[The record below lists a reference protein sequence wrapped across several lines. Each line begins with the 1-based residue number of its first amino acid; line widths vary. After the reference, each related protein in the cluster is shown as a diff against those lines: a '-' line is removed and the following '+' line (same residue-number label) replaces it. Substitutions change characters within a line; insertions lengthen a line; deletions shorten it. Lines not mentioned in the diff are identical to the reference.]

1 MTPLTPQRRRRI
13 ITDAIG
19 IGAATGAYAISF
31 GAISVAAGLSVLQTQ
46 ALSSLMFTGASQ
58 FAMVGVIGAGG
69 GAVTAIAIAT
79 LLGSR
84 NALYALHMSTVL
96 RPRGWRRLAA
106 AQLTID
112 ESTGMSIG
120 HQDDREASRLAFW
133 STGIAVFVLWNL
145 GTLIGALGADLLG
158 DPTRFG
164 LDAAI
169 PAAFLALL
177 WPRLDSRLTRVV
189 AVIAAATALILT
201 PLLPSGIPVLV
212 AGAIAVSIGVGITRG
227 TAGSGAGDSP
237 ATEAQAN
244 EAQANEA
251 EANEP

>member
-1 MTPLTPQRRRRI
+1 MSALTPERRRRI

-31 GAISVAAGLSVLQTQ
+31 GAISVAAGLSVWQTQ

-58 FAMVGVIGAGG
+58 FAMVGVLSAGG

-112 ESTGMSIG
+112 ESTGMAIG
-120 HQDDREASRLAFW
+120 HQDDRASSRLAFW

-145 GTLIGALGADLLG
+145 GTFIGALGADVLG
-158 DPTRFG
+158 DPARFG

-177 WPRLDSRLTRVV
+177 WPRLVSRLTRVV
-189 AVIAAATALILT
+189 AAVAGVAALILT
-201 PLLPSGIPVLV
+201 PLLPAGIPVLV
-212 AGAIAVSIGVGITRG
+212 AGAIAVMFGLLLTRNADETG
-227 TAGSGAGDSP
+227 PTP
-237 ATEAQAN
+237 AARDDGGPTRS
-244 EAQANEA
+244 
-251 EANEP
+251 

>member
-1 MTPLTPQRRRRI
+1 MSALTPERRRRI

-31 GAISVAAGLSVLQTQ
+31 GAISVAAGLSVWQTQ
-46 ALSSLMFTGASQ
+46 ALSGLMFTGASQ
-58 FAMVGVIGAGG
+58 FAMVGVLSAGG
-69 GAVTAIAIAT
+69 GALTAIAIAT

-112 ESTGMSIG
+112 ESTGMAIG
-120 HQDDREASRLAFW
+120 HQDDRACSRLAFW
-133 STGIAVFVLWNL
+133 STGLAIFVLWNI
-145 GTLIGALGADLLG
+145 GTFIGALGADVLG
-158 DPTRFG
+158 DPARFG

-177 WPRLDSRLTRVV
+177 WPRLESRLTRVV
-189 AVIAAATALILT
+189 AALAAVSALILV
-201 PLLPSGIPVLV
+201 PLLPAGIPVLA
-212 AGAIAVSIGVGITRG
+212 AGAIAVTFGLILTRNADE
-227 TAGSGAGDSP
+227 AGPTDPGSYERGPTQS
-237 ATEAQAN
+237 
-244 EAQANEA
+244 
-251 EANEP
+251 